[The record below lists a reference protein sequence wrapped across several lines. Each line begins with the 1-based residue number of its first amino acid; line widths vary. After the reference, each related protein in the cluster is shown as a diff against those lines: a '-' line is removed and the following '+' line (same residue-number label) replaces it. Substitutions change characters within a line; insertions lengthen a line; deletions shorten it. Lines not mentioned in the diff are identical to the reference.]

1 MENNQTE
8 KTEPKKD
15 ETSWKE
21 SPFLIIKG
29 FLMGSADI
37 VPGVS
42 GGTMALITGIYDR
55 LIFAIQ
61 SADLQAAK
69 SALTFQ
75 FKKLFEHFHWKFFLL
90 LFTGIFSAVIFFTR
104 IVPLQVYMF
113 THPEIV
119 YGLFF
124 GLIVGS
130 IVLLMSEV
138 EKTERTPVNFL
149 YVLVGAF
156 IGFWVVTLVPADT
169 PESFG
174 FVFLSGSIAICAMIL
189 PGISGS
195 YLLLIFRK
203 YDYILSLLGMIG
215 TMDTV
220 DAILNLI
227 PFFLGALFGIILFS
241 RILSW
246 LLKNFHTATLMVLIG
261 FLIGSLYVIWPYQ
274 QRTFED
280 HVRDREIV
288 EMTDPIVEEL
298 QQRESIPPG
307 PQYQRIGEIQNPDA
321 SFDRL
326 KRVEIE
332 TVSRKLVSS
341 QPFFPGINWP
351 EQDQGINKIGGIAG
365 MGIGLFLI
373 IGIAW
378 LRRKQ

>member
-1 MENNQTE
+1 METNQKETNE
-8 KTEPKKD
+8 LQQD
-15 ETSWKE
+15 VTSWKE

-55 LIFAIQ
+55 LIFAIK
-61 SADLQAAK
+61 SADWTAAK
-69 SALTFQ
+69 SALTLQ

-90 LFTGIFSAVIFFTR
+90 LFTGIFLAVAFFTR
-104 IVPLQVYMF
+104 IVPLQIYMF

-138 EKTERTPVNFL
+138 KKKERTPVNFL
-149 YVLVGAF
+149 YVIAGAL

-169 PESFG
+169 PESFW
-174 FVFLSGSIAICAMIL
+174 FVFLSGSVAICAMIL

-215 TMDTV
+215 TIDTV
-220 DAILNLI
+220 DAIVNLV

-241 RILSW
+241 RLLSW

-280 HVRDREIV
+280 HVRDTEIV
-288 EMTDPIVEEL
+288 PLTAPIVQEL
-298 QQRESIPPG
+298 QERETIPPG
-307 PQYQRIGEIQNPDA
+307 PQYKRIGEIENPNA
-321 SFDRL
+321 AFDRL

-332 TVSRKLVSS
+332 TVSRKLISS
-341 QPFFPGINWP
+341 QPFFPGFNWP
-351 EQDQGINKIGGIAG
+351 KQDEEIDKIGGITG
-365 MGIGLFLI
+365 MGVGLFLI